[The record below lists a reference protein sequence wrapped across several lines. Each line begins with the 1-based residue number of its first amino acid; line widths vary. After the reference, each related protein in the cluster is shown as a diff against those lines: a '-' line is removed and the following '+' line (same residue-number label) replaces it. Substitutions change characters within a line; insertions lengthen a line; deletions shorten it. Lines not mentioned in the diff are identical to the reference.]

1 MLIRFSLL
9 AILSGLLSGL
19 AAYLYGMV
27 FQEAL
32 LVDYSEVVP
41 TAAMFISS
49 LIGAV
54 LATAGFAGLMRIT
67 PKYGEVIFGFLFAL
81 VSFMSIAGVFAAQL
95 PDSDDESFYY
105 LIYGYAIPMHF
116 FPYVAWYT
124 LKPIFIKNK

>member
-32 LVDYSEVVP
+32 LVDYSAVVP

-49 LIGAV
+49 LIGTV

-67 PKYGEVIFGFLFAL
+67 PKYGEIIFGFLFAL

-116 FPYVAWYT
+116 FPYLAWYT

>member
-1 MLIRFSLL
+1 MLVRFSLL

-32 LVDYSEVVP
+32 LVDYSAVVP

-49 LIGAV
+49 LIGTV
-54 LATAGFAGLMRIT
+54 LATAGFAGLIRIT
-67 PKYGEVIFGFLFAL
+67 PKYGEIIFGFLFAL

-116 FPYVAWYT
+116 FPFVAWYT
-124 LKPIFIKNK
+124 FKPIFIKNK

>member
-19 AAYLYGMV
+19 AAYLYSMV

-32 LVDYSEVVP
+32 LVDYSAVVP

-49 LIGAV
+49 LIGTV

-67 PKYGEVIFGFLFAL
+67 PKFGEIIFGFLFAL
-81 VSFMSIAGVFAAQL
+81 ISFMSIAGVFAAQL
-95 PDSDDESFYY
+95 PDNDDESFYY

-124 LKPIFIKNK
+124 LKPIFLRK